1 MNAYPKLLKHKL
13 LMIIR
18 KMADSPEPFVCSPG
32 KDFTRKR
39 KLDFETMCKI
49 IIGMNGNSLR
59 KGLYEYFN
67 YDVNAAT
74 TPAFCQ
80 QRAKLNEN
88 TFKHMFN
95 SFTASTSKL
104 KLHKNYR
111 LLAVDGSALNI
122 HYAPDNPDTYV
133 KRTCNSKGY
142 NALHL
147 NALYDLKNKLYADG
161 LVQPGKAMN
170 ECQALCDMVDRSS
183 VAGNVLVIGDRGY
196 ESYNVFA
203 HVMEKSWKYLIRVKD
218 KDSNGITKAL
228 DLPKT
233 EEFDTTVTVQLSR
246 SSSMITK
253 ASLPF
258 HKLIPQRSQFD
269 YLDNALDNY
278 PITFRI
284 LRFKISE
291 NTYRM
296 VFTNLTI
303 GEFSFDEIDDLY
315 QLRWGVETSFREL
328 KYAIGLTS
336 FHSKKVA
343 FILQEIYAR
352 LIMYNFCEMITMQ
365 VIIQQKDTKHVYQV
379 NFTAAI
385 DFCKKFFCT
394 WKNEH
399 PPDIE
404 ALIRKNIL
412 PIRKGRMFQRF
423 IRRGRT
429 ISFNYRTV

>member
-39 KLDFETMCKI
+39 KLDFETMCTM
-49 IIGMNGNSLR
+49 IIGMNGNSIR
-59 KGLYEYFN
+59 KALYEYFD

-74 TPAFCQ
+74 NPAFCQ

-88 TFKHMFN
+88 TFKHLFN
-95 SFTASTSKL
+95 AFTAATSKL
-104 KLHKNYR
+104 KLHKDYR
-111 LLAVDGSALNI
+111 LLAIDGSALNI
-122 HYAPDNPDTYV
+122 HHVPDSPDTYV
-133 KRTCNSKGY
+133 KHTCNAKGY
-142 NALHL
+142 SALHL
-147 NALYDLKNKLYADG
+147 NALYDLKNKLYADC
-161 LVQPGKAMN
+161 LVQHGKAMN
-170 ECQALCDMVDRSS
+170 EYQALCDMVDRSS
-183 VAGNVLVIGDRGY
+183 ISSDVIVIGDRGY

-203 HVMEKSWKYLIRVKD
+203 HVMEKGWKYLIRVKD

-228 DLPKT
+228 DLPET
-233 EEFDTTVTVQLSR
+233 DEFDTTVTVQLSR
-246 SSSMITK
+246 NNSKKTK

-258 HKLIPQRSQFD
+258 HKFVPWSSQFD
-269 YLDNALDNY
+269 YLDNSLDHY
-278 PITFRI
+278 TMTFRI

-291 NTYRM
+291 DTYRM
-296 VFTNLTI
+296 VFTNLFAD
-303 GEFSFDEIDDLY
+303 EFSFDEIDGLY
-315 QLRWGVETSFREL
+315 SLRWGVETSFREL

-365 VIIQQKDTKHVYQV
+365 VTIRQKCTKHVYQV

-394 WKNEH
+394 RENEH

-404 ALIRKNIL
+404 ALLRKNIL
-412 PIRKGRMFQRF
+412 PIRKGRMFQR
-423 IRRGRT
+423 IVRRGRT